1 MKRSKD
7 NPVENFNDIVSGF
20 ELWAKPTLIPDMDAK
35 LVNVYIVKPDSTGS
49 MDKIRHRMWV
59 HDLLDDHNIP
69 YHIEIKSFSPSKNK
83 TIESQWIY
91 VEEKNGLL
99 VKALL
104 TQYIDPGNLSYSEE
118 EMVEEDSDYDE
129 EFDGIPQKK
138 CTSCG
143 EDVDFDYYKC
153 PYCKAALT

>member
-1 MKRSKD
+1 MKKIRVKV
-7 NPVENFNDIVSGF
+7 VEKLDDVVNGF
-20 ELWAKPTLIPDMDAK
+20 DLWAKPTLIPDLDAK
-35 LVNVYIVKPDSTGS
+35 LVNVYIVKPDSTGA

-69 YHIEIKSFSPSKNK
+69 YHIEIKSFNPSKNK

-91 VEEKNGLL
+91 VEEKHGLI

-104 TQYIDPGNLSYSEE
+104 TQYVDPGSLSYSEE
-118 EMVEEDSDYDE
+118 EMGDEDIENISE
-129 EFDGIPQKK
+129 DGIPQKK

-143 EDVDFDYYKC
+143 ENVDFDFYKC
-153 PYCKAALT
+153 PYCKASLS

>member
-1 MKRSKD
+1 
-7 NPVENFNDIVSGF
+7 
-20 ELWAKPTLIPDMDAK
+20 
-35 LVNVYIVKPDSTGS
+35 
-49 MDKIRHRMWV
+49 MDKVRHRCWV
-59 HDLLDDHNIP
+59 HDLLDDHNVP

-104 TQYIDPGNLSYSEE
+104 TQYVDPGNLSYSEE
-118 EMVEEDSDYDE
+118 EMSDDDSEINFAEDDYD
-129 EFDGIPQKK
+129 GLPQKK

-153 PYCKAALT
+153 PHCKAQLS